1 MENKNNCSSC
11 IVFHWRLLYLI
22 NKMYV
27 PKEVTKQIV
36 CWRHVQ
42 TPYSLMLLSYAWLL
56 YISLQVEVF
65 FAVCLQV
72 EKEKI

>member
-11 IVFHWRLLYLI
+11 VAFHWSLLCLI

-27 PKEVTKQIV
+27 PKEFTKQIF